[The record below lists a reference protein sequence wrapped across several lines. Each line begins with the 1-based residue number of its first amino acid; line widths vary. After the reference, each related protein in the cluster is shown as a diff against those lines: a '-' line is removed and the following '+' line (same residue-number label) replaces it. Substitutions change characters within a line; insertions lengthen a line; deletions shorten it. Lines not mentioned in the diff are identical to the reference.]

1 MRRLA
6 MSILIP
12 TVKRN
17 EAKLLKDLREQGFTY
32 AQIAKRLGRSR
43 MSVARYDRIYDRFG
57 IEAFAK

>member
-1 MRRLA
+1 